1 MRAEML
7 KAVNVGAILADAAA
21 LCHDSNCKKPVERDQ
36 TPGVA
41 DPTAR
46 GRAVSPTPYP
56 LLRSSND
63 CF

>member
-1 MRAEML
+1 MEML
-7 KAVNVGAILADAAA
+7 KAAKLKVIRADAAA

-46 GRAVSPTPYP
+46 GRAVSPHP
-56 LLRSSND
+56 LSPVA
-63 CF
+63 FIK